1 MNSAIPENLAS
12 DINSFTSSLKSDLG
26 DSLVSVVLYGG
37 LVKNEIIK
45 ETDRVKI
52 MIVVKSVKLS
62 SLNKVGDALSSTK
75 RAKQIQLLTLT
86 PADLSS
92 SADVFPIKFLD
103 MQQDYEILHGE
114 DLVKDLEVGRD
125 HLRIRCE
132 QEIKNLMLK
141 LRSMYLRSRKDS
153 KVLQK
158 VLLKAYYSFLQSG
171 DALAEL
177 KTGKVYRKENEV
189 LDGIESIGLDSA
201 LMKKIQAL
209 RISESAPEQET
220 LHDLYERFM
229 EMIVEAAEI
238 ADQA

>member
-1 MNSAIPENLAS
+1 MNPAIPKTLAS
-12 DINSFTSSLKSDLG
+12 DINSFTSNLEKDLG

-37 LVKNEIIK
+37 LVKNQMIR

-52 MIVVKSVKLS
+52 MVVVKSVKIS

-92 SADVFPIKFLD
+92 STDVFPIKFLD

-132 QEIKNLMLK
+132 QEVKNLMLK

-177 KTGKVYRKENEV
+177 KTGKVYRKENEI

-209 RISESAPEQET
+209 RTSESAPDQET
-220 LHDLYERFM
+220 LHDLYEQFM
-229 EMIVEAAEI
+229 EMIVQAAEI

>member
-12 DINSFTSSLKSDLG
+12 DISAFTSSLEKDLG

-37 LVKNEIIK
+37 LVKNEMIK
-45 ETDRVKI
+45 ESDRVKI
-52 MIVVKSVKLS
+52 MVVIKDVKISNLD
-62 SLNKVGDALSSTK
+62 KVGDALLSTK
-75 RAKQIQLLTLT
+75 RAGQIQLLTLT
-86 PADLSS
+86 PLDLNSS
-92 SADVFPIKFLD
+92 TDVFPIKFLD
-103 MQQDYEILHGE
+103 MQQDYEILHG
-114 DLVKDLEVGRD
+114 DDVVKDLEVGRD

-141 LRSMYLRSRKDS
+141 LRSMYLHSRKDT

-158 VLLKAYYSFLQSG
+158 ILLKAYYSFLQSG

-201 LMKKIQAL
+201 LMKKIQGL
-209 RISESAPEQET
+209 RSSDSDPDKET
-220 LHDLYERFM
+220 LQDLYEQFM
-229 EMIVEAAEI
+229 EMIVKAAEM
-238 ADQA
+238 ADQV

>member
-37 LVKNEIIK
+37 LVKNEMIK

-52 MIVVKSVKLS
+52 MIVVKNANIP
-62 SLNKVGDALSSTK
+62 SLDKVGDALSSTK

-92 SADVFPIKFLD
+92 STDVFPIKFLD

-132 QEIKNLMLK
+132 QEVKNLMLK

-177 KTGKVYRKENEV
+177 KTGKVYRKENEI

>member
-1 MNSAIPENLAS
+1 MNPAIPKTLAS
-12 DINSFTSSLKSDLG
+12 DINSFTSNLEKDLG

-37 LVKNEIIK
+37 LVKNQMIR

-52 MIVVKSVKLS
+52 MVVVKSVKIS
-62 SLNKVGDALSSTK
+62 SLNKVGDALSSTE

-92 SADVFPIKFLD
+92 STDVFPIKFLD
-103 MQQDYEILHGE
+103 MQQDYEILHGD

-153 KVLQK
+153 KVLHK

-209 RISESAPEQET
+209 RTSESAPDQET
-220 LHDLYERFM
+220 LHDLYGQFM

>member
-1 MNSAIPENLAS
+1 MNSAIPKDLAS
-12 DINSFTSSLKSDLG
+12 DINSFTSSLKNDLG
-26 DSLVSVVLYGG
+26 DSLASVVLYGG
-37 LVKNEIIK
+37 LVKNEMIK

-52 MIVVKSVKLS
+52 MIVVKNANIP
-62 SLNKVGDALSSTK
+62 SLDKVGDALSSTK

-92 SADVFPIKFLD
+92 STDVFPIKFLD

-132 QEIKNLMLK
+132 QEVKNLMLK

-177 KTGKVYRKENEV
+177 KTGKVYRKENEI

-209 RISESAPEQET
+209 RTSESAPDQET
-220 LHDLYERFM
+220 LHDLYEQFM
-229 EMIVEAAEI
+229 EMIVQAAEI

>member
-1 MNSAIPENLAS
+1 
-12 DINSFTSSLKSDLG
+12 LG
-26 DSLVSVVLYGG
+26 DSLVAVVLYGG
-37 LVKNEIIK
+37 LVKNEMIK

-92 SADVFPIKFLD
+92 STDVFPIKFLD

>member
-12 DINSFTSSLKSDLG
+12 DINSFTSSLKNDLG
-26 DSLVSVVLYGG
+26 DSLASVVLYGG
-37 LVKNEIIK
+37 LVKNEMIK

-52 MIVVKSVKLS
+52 MIVVKNANIP
-62 SLNKVGDALSSTK
+62 SLDKVGDALSSTK

-92 SADVFPIKFLD
+92 STDVFPIKFLD

-132 QEIKNLMLK
+132 QEVKNLMLK

-177 KTGKVYRKENEV
+177 KTGKVYRKENEI

-209 RISESAPEQET
+209 RTSESAPDQET
-220 LHDLYERFM
+220 LHDLYEQFM
-229 EMIVEAAEI
+229 EMIVQAAEI

>member
-12 DINSFTSSLKSDLG
+12 DINSFTSSLKNDLG

-37 LVKNEIIK
+37 LVKNEMIK

-52 MIVVKSVKLS
+52 MIVVKNANIP
-62 SLNKVGDALSSTK
+62 SLDKVGDALSSTK

-92 SADVFPIKFLD
+92 STDVFPIKFLD

-114 DLVKDLEVGRD
+114 DLVKDLEIGRD

-132 QEIKNLMLK
+132 QEVKNLMLK

-177 KTGKVYRKENEV
+177 KTGKVYRKENEI

-209 RISESAPEQET
+209 RTSESAPDQET
-220 LHDLYERFM
+220 LHDLYEQFM
-229 EMIVEAAEI
+229 EMIVKAAEI

>member
-37 LVKNEIIK
+37 LVKNEMIK

-92 SADVFPIKFLD
+92 STDVFPIKFLD

-114 DLVKDLEVGRD
+114 DLVKDLEGR
-125 HLRIRCE
+125 E
-132 QEIKNLMLK
+132 
-141 LRSMYLRSRKDS
+141 
-153 KVLQK
+153 
-158 VLLKAYYSFLQSG
+158 
-171 DALAEL
+171 
-177 KTGKVYRKENEV
+177 
-189 LDGIESIGLDSA
+189 
-201 LMKKIQAL
+201 
-209 RISESAPEQET
+209 ET
-220 LHDLYERFM
+220 
-229 EMIVEAAEI
+229 I
-238 ADQA
+238 

>member
-12 DINSFTSSLKSDLG
+12 DINSFTSCLEDDLG

>member
-1 MNSAIPENLAS
+1 M
-12 DINSFTSSLKSDLG
+12 DLQVLVFEHQRSG
-26 DSLVSVVLYGG
+26 DNG
-37 LVKNEIIK
+37 E
-45 ETDRVKI
+45 
-52 MIVVKSVKLS
+52 
-62 SLNKVGDALSSTK
+62 
-75 RAKQIQLLTLT
+75 
-86 PADLSS
+86 
-92 SADVFPIKFLD
+92 DVFLICLPIL
-103 MQQDYEILHGE
+103 QQF
-114 DLVKDLEVGRD
+114 
-125 HLRIRCE
+125 RI
-132 QEIKNLMLK
+132 
-141 LRSMYLRSRKDS
+141 KDS

-177 KTGKVYRKENEV
+177 KTGKVYRKENEI

-209 RISESAPEQET
+209 RTSESASEQET

>member
-1 MNSAIPENLAS
+1 MNPAIPITLAS
-12 DINSFTSSLKSDLG
+12 DINSFTSNLTKDLG

-37 LVKNEIIK
+37 LVKNEMIK

-52 MIVVKSVKLS
+52 MIVVKNVNIP
-62 SLNKVGDALSSTK
+62 SLDKVGDALLSTK

-92 SADVFPIKFLD
+92 STDVFPIKFLD
-103 MQQDYEILHGE
+103 MQQDYEILHGD
-114 DLVKDLEVGRD
+114 DLVKDLEVGRN

-189 LDGIESIGLDSA
+189 LDGIESIGLDAA

-209 RISESAPEQET
+209 RTSESAPDQET

>member
-37 LVKNEIIK
+37 LVKNEMIK

-52 MIVVKSVKLS
+52 MIVVKNANIP
-62 SLNKVGDALSSTK
+62 SLDKVGDALSSTK

-92 SADVFPIKFLD
+92 STDVFPIKFLD

-132 QEIKNLMLK
+132 QEVKNLMLK

-177 KTGKVYRKENEV
+177 KTGKVYRKENEI

-209 RISESAPEQET
+209 RTSESAPDQET
-220 LHDLYERFM
+220 LHDLYEQFM
-229 EMIVEAAEI
+229 EMIVQAAEI